1 MSKKITSLVFVIIFS
16 ITTGT
21 AVLAEPVPVNTVPT
35 VTGNSSN
42 NNPAAVPTTP
52 TGGIGSVIRQV
63 GGQTKLPNY
72 DAGHSSQNYQSGASQ
87 ITSTIYFL
95 LDFFKY
101 ILGGIAVMMLIISGL
116 KLILS
121 GRQVADAMSKEKE
134 TLSYAFTGLVLI
146 IVADQLIR
154 GFFGAEGEIYRTGA
168 DMQMAAEAGS
178 NLASGFTGLIRIF
191 IPSIAVLSIVMAGFR
206 LLISRGDNDKLTKA
220 KKQITWA
227 ILGLVLAGLSE
238 IIIFR
243 VIFPDKGT
251 RIPDAIEFA
260 KLVITMTN
268 FIAGFI
274 STIAVIMIIYAGYLY
289 VVSLGG
295 NGLDKAKT
303 ILKGALI
310 GLVIAMGAF
319 ALVNTFVKVE
329 PIQTSISTKEVLIP
343 GTGR

>member
-1 MSKKITSLVFVIIFS
+1 MFKKVTTLIFTLILS
-16 ITTGT
+16 VALGVAISM
-21 AVLAEPVPVNTVPT
+21 AAEPTPAASTPT
-35 VTGNSSN
+35 VTNAPNSK
-42 NNPAAVPTTP
+42 PTASPSTP

-87 ITSTIYFL
+87 ITSTIYFI

-101 ILGGIAVMMLIISGL
+101 IFGGIAVMMLIISGM

-121 GRQVADAMSKEKE
+121 GRQVADAMNKEKE
-134 TLSYAFTGLVLI
+134 TLRYSFTGIILI

-154 GFFGAEGEIYRTGA
+154 GFFGAEGEIYRTGT

-191 IPSIAVLSIVMAGFR
+191 IPSVAILSIVLAGFR
-206 LLISRGDNDKLTKA
+206 LLISRGDNDKLAKA

-243 VIFPDKGT
+243 VFFPDKGT

-268 FIAGFI
+268 FVAGFI
-274 STIAVIMIIYAGYLY
+274 STTAVIMIIYAGYLY
-289 VVSLGG
+289 VISVGG
-295 NGLDKAKT
+295 GGVDKAKT
-303 ILKGALI
+303 ILRGAII
-310 GLVIAMGAF
+310 GLVLAMGAF

-329 PIQTSISTKEVLIP
+329 PIQTSIGAKEVVIP
-343 GTGR
+343 GT